1 MIRFICAITFVIL
14 FLILS
19 IPVLLVE
26 LLIGKFNPDLKN
38 KQCLAIVQG
47 AFHVIMW
54 ICGVKVTTIGEEK
67 IPVGEPVLYVG
78 NHRSIF
84 DILITYVRVK
94 GLTGYMSKMEVKRI
108 PLLRDW
114 MKALNCQF
122 LDRTDVKQ
130 GLKVILDCIDLIKSG
145 ISVCVFPEGTRNR
158 EEGTF
163 LPFHEGSFKLASKT
177 NCAIVPMTL
186 NNAGAIFEDH
196 IPYVKKTHVVLEYGK
211 PIYPKDLSKDELKHL
226 GAYVQDIIM
235 ETYEKN
241 KALV

>member
-1 MIRFICAITFVIL
+1 MIRFILVIAFVIL

-19 IPVLLVE
+19 IPVILVE

-38 KQCLAIVQG
+38 KQCLGIVQW
-47 AFHVIMW
+47 AFRVILWMA
-54 ICGVKVTTIGEEK
+54 GVKVTTIGEEN

-78 NHRSIF
+78 NHRSYF

-94 GLTGYMSKMEVKRI
+94 GLTGYMSKMEVKRS

-114 MKALNCQF
+114 MKALHCQF
-122 LDRTDVKQ
+122 IDRTDVKQ
-130 GLKVILDCIDLIKSG
+130 GLKVILDCIELIKTG

-158 EEGTF
+158 KEGTF
-163 LPFHEGSFKLASKT
+163 LPFHEGSFKIATKT

-196 IPYVKKTHVVLEYGK
+196 IPFVKKTHVVLEYGK
-211 PIYPKDLSKDELKHL
+211 PIYPKDLSKEELKHV
-226 GAYVQDIIM
+226 GSYVQNIIM
-235 ETYEKN
+235 ETHEKN